1 MKHLDWHQFLFRF
14 LSIFSI
20 LLSSS
25 FVIGYRT
32 TRALEAATSN
42 PPGLVVAQGLNDTT
56 VQLTWMAVVGAES
69 YKIYRGG
76 SLLTSQPGTLYNNS
90 SLSPATTYSYQVSA
104 VSAGVESPR
113 SAAVS
118 ATTQAAKDASP
129 PTQPGAI
136 TVSNITP
143 VRLS

>member
-56 VQLTWMAVVGAES
+56 VQLTWMAVVV
-69 YKIYRGG
+69 
-76 SLLTSQPGTLYNNS
+76 LTLFLAWRKPGRLFFSRVICNILRPIVTDFMTGLQPCLC
-90 SLSPATTYSYQVSA
+90 
-104 VSAGVESPR
+104 
-113 SAAVS
+113 
-118 ATTQAAKDASP
+118 
-129 PTQPGAI
+129 
-136 TVSNITP
+136 
-143 VRLS
+143 